1 MTYRRWIACFVLALG
16 LFACV
21 GCGSRGSAD
30 GGGTGT
36 SAHGLAKIGI
46 PF

>member
-1 MTYRRWIACFVLALG
+1 MRWIAHILLTIG
-16 LFACV
+16 LLVCS
-21 GCGSRGSAD
+21 GCDGKASAD

-36 SAHGLAKIGI
+36 NAHGRAKIGI